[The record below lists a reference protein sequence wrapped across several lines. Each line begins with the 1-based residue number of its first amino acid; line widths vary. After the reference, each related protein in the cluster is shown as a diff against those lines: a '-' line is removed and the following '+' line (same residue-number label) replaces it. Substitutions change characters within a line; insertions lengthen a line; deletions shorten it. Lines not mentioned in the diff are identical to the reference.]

1 MVEGIEGSRGD
12 WKRDR
17 TKPAEENKQGLV
29 SEATRSQSW

>member
-17 TKPAEENKQGLV
+17 TKPAENKQGLV
-29 SEATRSQSW
+29 SEATRSQPW